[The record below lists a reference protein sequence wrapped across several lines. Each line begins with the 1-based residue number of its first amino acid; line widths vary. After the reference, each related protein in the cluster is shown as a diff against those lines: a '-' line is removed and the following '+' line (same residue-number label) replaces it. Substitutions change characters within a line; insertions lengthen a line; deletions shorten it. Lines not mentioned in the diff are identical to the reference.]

1 MMLKEIRIAKIE
13 INADTQGEMILE
25 GYAATF
31 EQPTV
36 LYAFDGI
43 EHKEVIDR
51 NAFNTADFKDCCLK
65 YNHQDSVPI
74 LARTRGN
81 SLELKV
87 DDVGLFFRA
96 KLFDTS
102 ISRDVYKLVQE
113 GGLDKCSF
121 AFTVAEDGD
130 EYDRTPTTR
139 MRRITKIE
147 KLWDC
152 SIVDVP
158 AYDSTVVSARNY
170 FSAKEEEIE
179 NREYDE
185 RKKRLALIASL

>member
-1 MMLKEIRIAKIE
+1 MQKEIRIAKIE
-13 INADTQGEMILE
+13 INTNTQEEMILE

-36 LYAFDGI
+36 LYKYDGI

-51 NAFNTADFKDCCLK
+51 NAFDTADLKDCCLK

-74 LARTRGN
+74 LARTRGK
-81 SLELKV
+81 SLELRV

-102 ISRDVYKLVQE
+102 ISRDVYKLIQE

-121 AFTVAEDGD
+121 AFTVADDGD
-130 EYDRTPTTR
+130 EYERTSTTR
-139 MRRITKIE
+139 TRRITKIE

-158 AYDSTVVSARNY
+158 AYDSTFVSARNY
-170 FSAKEEEIE
+170 FSIKEKEIE
-179 NREYDE
+179 RQEYE
-185 RKKRLALIASL
+185 MRKKRLALLASL